1 MNKMITYVKPII
13 KVNKDQEQPNG
24 TKRQEYLD
32 WNDYFMAVC
41 FLSAMRSKD
50 PATQVGCF

>member
-1 MNKMITYVKPII
+1 MITYVKPII